1 MSKRPAD
8 MTDIAPDDMARRTAQ
23 NAAPMRR
30 RMRHISLVVVSILAV
45 LVAGLQHFV
54 LTLPKPLSTQP
65 EYTDGIVVMTGGQQR
80 LTDGIQLLSDGF
92 ASKLLISGVGK
103 GVDRDILVR
112 ELDLNQ
118 SQTNSLFCCVELDHA
133 AQDTRGNAD
142 IAHQWAKT
150 HRMASLRLVTANY
163 HMPRAL
169 LVFSRKMPDITLYQ
183 WPVNPDDLK
192 LDRWWYDPA
201 LIRLLAREYAKFLTV
216 YFSV

>member
-8 MTDIAPDDMARRTAQ
+8 MTDIAPDDMARKTAQ

-112 ELDLNQ
+112 ELSSYLAGEK
-118 SQTNSLFCCVELDHA
+118 SAKEALDTA
-133 AQDTRGNAD
+133 AVDMS
-142 IAHQWAKT
+142 K
-150 HRMASLRLVTANY
+150 
-163 HMPRAL
+163 L
-169 LVFSRKMPDITLYQ
+169 LGDCAPLKY
-183 WPVNPDDLK
+183 PVQ
-192 LDRWWYDPA
+192 
-201 LIRLLAREYAKFLTV
+201 
-216 YFSV
+216 